1 MHQIQEWINHLLI
14 DWGIIKDTVTEL
26 DNIIVLLLIILV
38 TVGIDYTCRYI
49 FLGMFKRLAKRT
61 RNQWDDLIVERKIIN
76 KLMHII
82 PAILI
87 YILLPLAFPPD
98 ETPKILSMLQIICK
112 IYIIAVS
119 LRFIN
124 ASLNVVNEIYNR
136 KESLKNKPLKG
147 FVQLMQVAVF
157 FVGFIFIISIL
168 IGKSPASLFAGLG
181 ASAAIL
187 MLVFRDTILGFVAGI
202 QLSANDMLRPG
213 DWITMG
219 KYGADGTVIE
229 VTLNAV
235 KVKNFDNT
243 ITTIPPYALV
253 SDAFQNWRGMSESS
267 GRRIKRSINIDMNS
281 VCFCTPE
288 MLQKFRKITLLTDY
302 IDKKEKELQTYN
314 ETHQID
320 ASVWVN
326 GRRQTNLGVFR
337 AYLTNYLKSLPAVNS
352 NMTCMVRQLQP
363 TETGIPIELYFFSSV
378 KEWVPYENIQSDVF
392 DHVLAV
398 VPEFGLNVF
407 QSVSGNDMHSLKV
420 EITR

>member
-38 TVGIDYTCRYI
+38 TVGIDYTSRYI

-147 FVQLMQVAVF
+147 FIQLMQVAVF

-281 VCFCTPE
+281 VRFCTPE
-288 MLQKFRKITLLTDY
+288 MLEKFRKITLLTDY
-302 IDKKEKELQTYN
+302 INKKEKELQTYN

-398 VPEFGLNVF
+398 IPEFGLNVF